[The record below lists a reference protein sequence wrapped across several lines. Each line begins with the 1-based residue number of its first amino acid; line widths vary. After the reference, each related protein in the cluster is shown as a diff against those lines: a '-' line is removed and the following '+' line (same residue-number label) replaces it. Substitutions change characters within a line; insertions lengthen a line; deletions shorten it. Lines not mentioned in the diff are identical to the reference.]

1 MKDSSK
7 AVSSFA
13 KSKTVKQ
20 QREYLPIYAVRQ
32 DVSIITVAGRVST
45 MLSDLVCT
53 IVLQLLN
60 VVRENSVIIIV
71 GETGSG
77 KTTQLTQV
85 PNNYHISDSLA
96 GLKFNW
102 RIS

>member
-1 MKDSSK
+1 MKGSSK

-32 DVSIITVAGRVST
+32 DVSTVMPTSTVGT
-45 MLSDLVCT
+45 MLSDPVYT
-53 IVLQLLN
+53 VVLQLLT

-85 PNNYHISDSLA
+85 
-96 GLKFNW
+96 
-102 RIS
+102 